1 MATALV
7 FGVQRADFPWYVRER
22 PALSMT
28 RRSAREESFEAFFL
42 DQYDII
48 ARSVAFVCGDR
59 DRAADAT
66 QEAFIRAYARWSKVR
81 RYENPSAWVRR
92 IAINISRD
100 THRSETR
107 RRRREERV
115 AGPTHV
121 PSSVDE
127 PGAGVLDLLE
137 GLPDRQRAI
146 AALFYLDDLPVAEIS
161 AALDIA
167 EGTVRFHL
175 NQARAALRQQLDER
189 STDHAR

>member
-1 MATALV
+1 
-7 FGVQRADFPWYVRER
+7 
-22 PALSMT
+22 MT
-28 RRSAREESFEAFFL
+28 RRSEREESFDAFFL
-42 DQYDII
+42 DQYDVI

-81 RYENPSAWVRR
+81 RYENPGAWIRR

-115 AGPTHV
+115 AETTEE
-121 PSSVDE
+121 SVVAAE
-127 PGAGVLDLLE
+127 SHTGVLELLD

-146 AALFYLDDLPVAEIS
+146 AALYYLDDLPVTEIS

-175 NQARAALRQQLDER
+175 NQARTTLRERMDER